1 MLNIFIRQTR
11 ILQSETKVY
20 FNCVN
25 QNQCLKKAYIKYD
38 SDNMSTVEL
47 FLSES
52 DHNHLRKKISAEAK
66 KEILNYFNQ
75 NIFSFKSI
83 LKILERKNLNLIS
96 AKQFSNLKQRFKS
109 KSFNL

>member
-1 MLNIFIRQTR
+1 MGLTNILFLNLGLADDQRSIVCFFKS
-11 ILQSETKVY
+11 LE
-20 FNCVN
+20 
-25 QNQCLKKAYIKYD
+25 YIKYD

-52 DHNHLRKKISAEAK
+52 DHNHLRIKISAETK

-83 LKILERKNLNLIS
+83 VKILER
-96 AKQFSNLKQRFKS
+96 
-109 KSFNL
+109 